1 MRVWLAIW
9 VGSTRITREIA
20 AWVLGGVVLRPICLA
35 AAALFLKGW
44 PGWDIVT
51 PLCALAW
58 LGGAIVLGLRAPNP
72 LAHKPEQASAV
83 DTDDQAPDDAEQ
95 AQGTEQPTPK
105 MPDRNVPIDQV
116 AGLLRHLHTGGSG
129 VHLKDLAKALPGPPW
144 ATREARALL
153 GRLDIRV
160 RAGVR
165 APGVGPREG
174 VHRDDFPPLPSP
186 SPDTTPD
193 GVIAA
198 GQSNNN
204 DNNNSPGGYPFTVTD
219 DPDNPARANVHHHEK
234 GTP

>member
-20 AWVLGGVVLRPICLA
+20 AWLHGGVVLRPLCLLV
-35 AAALFLKGW
+35 AALFLKGW
-44 PGWDIVT
+44 PGWGVIG

-72 LAHKPEQASAV
+72 LAPKEDEDAADGGPEG
-83 DTDDQAPDDAEQ
+83 AEQ
-95 AQGTEQPTPK
+95 ATDTEPQALKKPN
-105 MPDRNVPIDQV
+105 RNVPIEDIATIVHGLAQD
-116 AGLLRHLHTGGSG
+116 AGG

-153 GRLDIRV
+153 GRLSIRV

-165 APGVGPREG
+165 VPGVGPREG
-174 VHRDDFPPLPSP
+174 IHRDDFPPLPSP
-186 SPDTTPD
+186 DSATSPD
-193 GVIAA
+193 GVVAA

-204 DNNNSPGGYPFTVTD
+204 DNNNGARGYSFTVTD
-219 DPDNPARANVHHHEK
+219 DPDDPARARVHHHEK
-234 GTP
+234 GTQ